1 MTVANKFSSAC
12 LFHTRDGRCELLP
25 GGQDGVLETENL
37 DPKSRRQNLRLTVA
51 TGGRG
56 LQPVPVERA
65 PKLRHRHRIWFELNE
80 KRFAFWLGDVDK
92 TGDPYQAA
100 SH

>member
-12 LFHTRDGRCELLP
+12 LFYISDVRCKLLP
-25 GGQDGVLETENL
+25 GVQNGVLGAENL

-51 TGGRG
+51 TGGCG
-56 LQPVPVERA
+56 LRPVPVERA
-65 PKLRHRHRIWFELNE
+65 PKLRHRHRIWFELNAE
-80 KRFAFWLGDVDK
+80 RFTFWLGDVDK